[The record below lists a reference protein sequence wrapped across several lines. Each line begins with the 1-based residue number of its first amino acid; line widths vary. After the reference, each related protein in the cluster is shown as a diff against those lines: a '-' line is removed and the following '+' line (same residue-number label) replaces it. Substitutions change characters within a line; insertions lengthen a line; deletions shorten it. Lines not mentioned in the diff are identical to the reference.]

1 MDDTFRAVAESEM
14 ELWDLAEQLAYD
26 NFQSYSCENDIAE
39 EEGYDPD
46 EMEESD
52 WDELWSRVDEST
64 YYSFSNVKMTKNGMN
79 IAEKSMEKTRF
90 YNREDL
96 KAKDVARLI
105 SIWEGEAGES
115 FTDYCNFSRE
125 ADKNFLLFLAE
136 KYPILYDY
144 HCKVAGND
152 WLDHCIQ
159 YVVDHCGEY
168 LTQWVPAEEYR
179 LSWQLEEMAIYPLA
193 DFILK
198 DDGAWE
204 DFVDFFTSEKETASG
219 TPYIDC
225 YDIRELFENGDV

>member
-1 MDDTFRAVAESEM
+1 
-14 ELWDLAEQLAYD
+14 
-26 NFQSYSCENDIAE
+26 
-39 EEGYDPD
+39 
-46 EMEESD
+46 
-52 WDELWSRVDEST
+52 
-64 YYSFSNVKMTKNGMN
+64 MTKNGMN

-168 LTQWVPAEEYR
+168 LTQWVPAEEKN
-179 LSWQLEEMAIYPLA
+179 PLA
-193 DFILK
+193 GGMYHIELVRPVTREEIEEDNSRWWGYEIGSNTNAFHSPEDVIALAKEVCKARFKGNWILK
-198 DDGAWE
+198 I
-204 DFVDFFTSEKETASG
+204 VDYSG
-219 TPYIDC
+219 KDLDEEILIDK
-225 YDIRELFENGDV
+225 L

>member
-1 MDDTFRAVAESEM
+1 
-14 ELWDLAEQLAYD
+14 
-26 NFQSYSCENDIAE
+26 
-39 EEGYDPD
+39 
-46 EMEESD
+46 
-52 WDELWSRVDEST
+52 
-64 YYSFSNVKMTKNGMN
+64 MTKNGMN

-168 LTQWVPAEEYR
+168 LTQWVPAEEYH

-204 DFVDFFTSEKETASG
+204 DFVDFFTSEKETAS
-219 TPYIDC
+219 PYIDC

>member
-1 MDDTFRAVAESEM
+1 
-14 ELWDLAEQLAYD
+14 
-26 NFQSYSCENDIAE
+26 
-39 EEGYDPD
+39 
-46 EMEESD
+46 
-52 WDELWSRVDEST
+52 
-64 YYSFSNVKMTKNGMN
+64 MN

-193 DFILK
+193 DVMIMCEQLSNYFGK
-198 DDGAWE
+198 
-204 DFVDFFTSEKETASG
+204 EKVALE
-219 TPYIDC
+219 
-225 YDIRELFENGDV
+225 RERKLTRLEERLSKYEQV

>member
-1 MDDTFRAVAESEM
+1 
-14 ELWDLAEQLAYD
+14 
-26 NFQSYSCENDIAE
+26 
-39 EEGYDPD
+39 
-46 EMEESD
+46 
-52 WDELWSRVDEST
+52 
-64 YYSFSNVKMTKNGMN
+64 
-79 IAEKSMEKTRF
+79 MEKTRF

-168 LTQWVPAEEYR
+168 LTQWVPAEEYH

-219 TPYIDC
+219 SSTLT
-225 YDIRELFENGDV
+225 IRICKREIIQLLQDVIVNNNLFHLKRKWSKLMIKKPSASES

>member
-1 MDDTFRAVAESEM
+1 
-14 ELWDLAEQLAYD
+14 
-26 NFQSYSCENDIAE
+26 
-39 EEGYDPD
+39 
-46 EMEESD
+46 
-52 WDELWSRVDEST
+52 
-64 YYSFSNVKMTKNGMN
+64 MN

-179 LSWQLEEMAIYPLA
+179 LSWQLEGLNTNQIQELLFQEKGINWNDYPTKFRRGSCCIKKYHQTMNQTLR
-193 DFILK
+193 
-198 DDGAWE
+198 GYW
-204 DFVDFFTSEKETASG
+204 
-219 TPYIDC
+219 YIDDEIPIFTGEGRD
-225 YDIRELFENGDV
+225 YIEKLI

>member
-1 MDDTFRAVAESEM
+1 MMLPSIFGENLFDDWMDDFPVRGILEGEHNPLYGKHGKNLMKTDVKETDDGYEVDV
-14 ELWDLAEQLAYD
+14 DLPGFKKDEIHLALD
-26 NFQSYSCENDIAE
+26 H
-39 EEGYDPD
+39 GYLTI
-46 EMEESD
+46 S
-52 WDELWSRVDEST
+52 
-64 YYSFSNVKMTKNGMN
+64 
-79 IAEKSMEKTRF
+79 AEKSMEKTRF

-159 YVVDHCGEY
+159 YVE
-168 LTQWVPAEEYR
+168 
-179 LSWQLEEMAIYPLA
+179 
-193 DFILK
+193 
-198 DDGAWE
+198 
-204 DFVDFFTSEKETASG
+204 
-219 TPYIDC
+219 
-225 YDIRELFENGDV
+225 

>member
-1 MDDTFRAVAESEM
+1 
-14 ELWDLAEQLAYD
+14 
-26 NFQSYSCENDIAE
+26 
-39 EEGYDPD
+39 
-46 EMEESD
+46 
-52 WDELWSRVDEST
+52 
-64 YYSFSNVKMTKNGMN
+64 MT
-79 IAEKSMEKTRF
+79 
-90 YNREDL
+90 
-96 KAKDVARLI
+96 
-105 SIWEGEAGES
+105 
-115 FTDYCNFSRE
+115 SRE
-125 ADKNFLLFLAE
+125 KADKNFLLFLAE

-168 LTQWVPAEEYR
+168 LTQWVPAEEYH